1 MSPPWGGVEY
11 KDSETYSI
19 KEMMKPSIFEIIRV
33 CLSIAKN
40 IIFYLPRTI
49 LLEEFYEILSTC
61 LGKEFEIIYTDI
73 HILNSANK
81 IKAIMLVLG
90 QDINKVSYKDITKYI
105 KTKYKSTQ
113 DSQFSQINNIMKTIG
128 ITKFLKNEN
137 LFSKIGNSLK
147 KTEDVINYF
156 KEKVLSSTDLNKIKL
171 LESLETFDRN
181 KGRKFQIQIFEDG
194 KNCFEEEFK
203 RSR

>member
-1 MSPPWGGVEY
+1 
-11 KDSETYSI
+11 
-19 KEMMKPSIFEIIRV
+19 MKPSIFEIIRV

-81 IKAIMLVLG
+81 IKAIMLVFG

>member
-81 IKAIMLVLG
+81 IKAIMLVFG

>member
-1 MSPPWGGVEY
+1 
-11 KDSETYSI
+11 
-19 KEMMKPSIFEIIRV
+19 
-33 CLSIAKN
+33 
-40 IIFYLPRTI
+40 
-49 LLEEFYEILSTC
+49 
-61 LGKEFEIIYTDI
+61 
-73 HILNSANK
+73 
-81 IKAIMLVLG
+81 MLVFG